1 MGDLGRFRIRLVDWL
16 SLVVLVVWL
25 AGWLGCTGWDGMG
38 WDGMGCL
45 VSWLVGCSLGWFC
58 SWLIGLVGLSWGELV
73 VGWLVGWVLGLGCLV
88 G

>member
-38 WDGMGCL
+38 WG
-45 VSWLVGCSLGWFC
+45 VWL
-58 SWLIGLVGLSWGELV
+58 
-73 VGWLVGWVLGLGCLV
+73 VGWLVVHWGGFVLG
-88 G
+88 